1 MPLPLNDE
9 NNPLYNHT
17 FETQCTIINQWQ
29 QKKVTPQHL
38 FSLTSTYSKEELTK
52 AYRHLAKHFHPDKNA
67 GAPLA
72 ESVFKI
78 ITEAYDYLVY
88 QVIPVMEK
96 TEAFNK
102 LQTNIFYKEYGFP
115 NNATDYSFSFDWSG
129 FGSTFA
135 TQPPQKKAYSEMSFF
150 ELAEAA
156 MQWPIPLEVV
166 EGLKNYIRADKHY
179 LTVQIKS
186 TGHEG
191 AKPQNILARVADFG
205 DLDFFRWLIEEGAS
219 VYTLKNVAWDD
230 VIPIAALRNTTTIL
244 AYLLQR
250 FGREIFY
257 TQPTEGAPQPIWR
270 FLEETIRRNKT
281 ESTLFLLEKA
291 GYAQY
296 LRGRSFNNTW
306 YDLLRCSNGSK
317 EYMTSVCLQYH
328 LVDNPKSSLYW
339 LLHRHGHHVLR
350 LILDNPFIVDE
361 PRRDDFIFEPL
372 DSLTLEKLLK
382 HAQTG
387 IIKEKLQRYQG
398 PIDDVVSKLKFSL
411 ESLLHEV
418 SIATHEEIKEWF
430 HQLSNFKMPRS
441 SCYDLARGIRKMK
454 SANTYTDNS
463 FILILQILPYLVY
476 QLATVNSSSRE
487 EKTLINKTLA
497 ETYDAIINQINW
509 STLKCKQYGYEHLS
523 LKTLQLLHAI
533 HPQSFQNNGNLLMLA
548 LWNASSSSNQGMEDE
563 MHLIILWIIS
573 LGGKSLIQPH
583 RFETRKYTFIDCTPL
598 HFAIQWEHSS
608 LASSIF
614 QKMCAEK
621 ALLNAIMTRTNDDKT
636 YHYNYLHLAI
646 EQGQESLAVNLIRAG
661 ADIHLKAIIEKTTSL
676 SLFGYTSRKE
686 KTPLEMAIQYKQPQV
701 IYALQLALLDEYI
714 KKREQEEEYLTQF
727 KLFGTVLLALGCI
740 SLCGFILGFG
750 NYSKTTKLEEAR
762 KFRNMLVNNQLDS
775 DSFDAVYQGAL
786 AEGRLGDIAKLSTHY
801 LKTEP
806 VSQSQF
812 SLSS

>member
-9 NNPLYNHT
+9 NNPLYGHT

-29 QKKVTPQHL
+29 QKKVTPLQL

-72 ESVFKI
+72 ESAFKI

-102 LQTNIFYKEYGFP
+102 LQTNIFYKEYGLP
-115 NNATDYSFSFDWSG
+115 NNATDYSYSFDWSG
-129 FGSTFA
+129 FDSMFA
-135 TQPPQKKAYSEMSFF
+135 TQTPQKKAYSKMSFF
-150 ELAEAA
+150 ELAEEAL
-156 MQWPIPLEVV
+156 QWPIPLEVV

-191 AKPQNILARVADFG
+191 AKPQNILTRVAGFG
-205 DLDFFRWLIEEGAS
+205 NLKFFRWLIEEGAS
-219 VYTLKNVAWDD
+219 VYTDKNVHWDD
-230 VIPIAALRNTTTIL
+230 VISIAALRDTTTIL

-250 FGREIFY
+250 FGKEIFY
-257 TQPTEGAPQPIWR
+257 TQPTEGAPQPIWSC
-270 FLEETIRRNKT
+270 LEETIRRNRP
-281 ESTLFLLEKA
+281 ESTLFLLENA
-291 GYAQY
+291 GYAKY
-296 LRGRSFNNTW
+296 LKGRSFNNAW
-306 YDLLRCSNGSK
+306 YDLLRCSNGSE
-317 EYMTSVCLQYH
+317 EYMTSVCLQYN
-328 LVDNPKSSLYW
+328 LVDNAKSSLYW

-350 LILDNPFIVDE
+350 LILDDPFIVDG
-361 PRRDDFIFEPL
+361 PRRDNDVFEPL
-372 DSLTLEKLLK
+372 DFLTLEKLLK
-382 HAQTG
+382 YAQTG
-387 IIKEKLQRYQG
+387 IVKEKIQRYQG

-418 SIATHEEIKEWF
+418 SIATHQETKEWF
-430 HQLSNFKMPRS
+430 HQLSNWS
-441 SCYDLARGIRKMK
+441 SCYALARVIRKMK

-497 ETYDAIINQINW
+497 ETYDAIINQANW

-523 LKTLQLLHAI
+523 LNTLQLLQAI

-548 LWNASSSSNQGMEDE
+548 LWNASSSSNQVMEDE

-583 RFETRKYTFIDCTPL
+583 RFETRKHTFTDCTPL

-621 ALLNAIMTRTNDDKT
+621 APLNAIMTRSNDNKA
-636 YHYNYLHLAI
+636 YHYSYLHLAI

-661 ADIHLKAIIEKTTSL
+661 TDIHLKAIVEKTTSL

-686 KTPLEMAIQYKQPQV
+686 KTPLQMAIQYKQSQV

-714 KKREQEEEYLTQF
+714 KKREQEEEYLTQI
-727 KLFGTVLLALGCI
+727 KLFSIVLFALGCI
-740 SLCGFILGFG
+740 SFCGFILGFG
-750 NYSKTTKLEEAR
+750 NYSRTTKLEEAR
-762 KFRNMLVNNQLDS
+762 KFRNLLISNQLNN
-775 DSFDAVYQGAL
+775 DSFDALYHGPL